1 MRIFIYKFL
10 IGVVLTYF
18 LFEFTIGYRINALK
32 SEINKFTEH
41 KARIEFKEKIKEEL
55 QKGIEKEY
63 YFDEEERYLLSTFIN
78 KLKKELD
85 ISDLEEK

>member
-18 LFEFTIGYRINALK
+18 LFEFTIGHRINELK

-41 KARIEFKEKIKEEL
+41 RARIEFKEKIKDEL
-55 QKGIEKEY
+55 KKGIEKEY

-78 KLKKELD
+78 KLRKELD
-85 ISDLEEK
+85 ISDLEKK